1 MATLFLNGTVIDG
14 NGGLTERGGVLV
26 QGGKVAAVGPSVA
39 LEPRRRDTDTIM
51 MDLAGRALMPGL
63 MDTHAH
69 LAAGDFVPHREG
81 ERTLMAGITTIRA
94 AGSRGFLDVDLGDA
108 IDQGVI
114 VGPGCSPVAAGSPP
128 PAGTTTTGAPWTWTV

>member
-81 ERTLMAGITTIRA
+81 ESVGLAALRTAEAAQRTLMAGITTILA
-94 AGSRGFLDVDLGDA
+94 AGSRGFLDGDLGDA

-114 VGPGCSPVAAGSPP
+114 VGPGC
-128 PAGTTTTGAPWTWTV
+128 